1 MYEPSVPKMIM
12 QDMSSESFA
21 SSVELEDDLELL
33 ETYCLIWKLFC
44 PLKQNCINWNLPI
57 AMKTLNLN
65 SDAIKKKRFCHNFAA
80 FLQTL

>member
-1 MYEPSVPKMIM
+1 MHEPNVPKTIM
-12 QDMSSESFA
+12 QEMWSEGSVSF
-21 SSVELEDDLELL
+21 VELEGELELL
-33 ETYCLIWKLFC
+33 AIYCLIWKLFR

-65 SDAIKKKRFCHNFAA
+65 SDAIKKKRYCHNFAA